1 MSYLIN
7 ARQRA
12 ERAMRQKNLQKVA
25 DGAGELYP
33 AVITDANGDG
43 YDVAT
48 IDASGNIGRTYERV
62 FPHPIDQTFEVDD
75 EVWLWIPGD
84 GETPLILAA
93 GGGESGTSACYGN
106 FFFGV
111 LP

>member
-12 ERAMRQKNLQKVA
+12 ERAMRQKNLQKTA
-25 DGAGELYP
+25 DAGTDMYP
-33 AVITDANGDG
+33 AVVTDANGDG

-48 IDASGNIGRTYERV
+48 IDAAGNLGRTYERI
-62 FPHPIDQTFEVDD
+62 FPHPIDQTFSAGD

-84 GETPLILAA
+84 GETPVIFA
-93 GGGESGTSACYGN
+93 GGGSGDGCYGSIL
-106 FFFGV
+106 FGALV
-111 LP
+111 